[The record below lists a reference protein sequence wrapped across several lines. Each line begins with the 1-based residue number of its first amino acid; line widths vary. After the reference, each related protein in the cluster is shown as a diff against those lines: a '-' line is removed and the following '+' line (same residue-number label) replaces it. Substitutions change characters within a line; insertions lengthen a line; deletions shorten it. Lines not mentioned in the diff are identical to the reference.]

1 MSAAASISRS
11 AEVLVL
17 ERESQSGYHSSG
29 RSAAYFAPAYGNE
42 VVQLL
47 TKLST
52 EDYLHPA
59 SYFDD
64 QLLRPRASLFVARAN
79 QRQAIERMQAAQPR
93 LERLDLRCH
102 DASLLTAHCEH
113 GLFDAEGGD
122 LNVHAILQ
130 GYRRQLRQNGADL
143 RVDAEVTAVTSLGHG
158 WEVDCA
164 NGLSVRATKVV
175 NAAGAWADDIGQLAG
190 LPPLG
195 LIPKRRTACLVQPQ
209 KDWNVEEWPMVINI
223 DEEVYF
229 KSEAGHLM
237 VSPADETDTVPCD
250 AQPEE
255 IDVAVA
261 IDRYQ
266 QIIDHP
272 YAAPTHT
279 WAGLRTFAPDR
290 TLVVG
295 PDPEA
300 RRFFLPAGQGGYGV
314 QSAPAM
320 ARLAT
325 QMVLDQP
332 IDKAVQPIVQR
343 VRPNRLIKG
352 ES

>member
-1 MSAAASISRS
+1 
-11 AEVLVL
+11 
-17 ERESQSGYHSSG
+17 
-29 RSAAYFAPAYGNE
+29 
-42 VVQLL
+42 
-47 TKLST
+47 
-52 EDYLHPA
+52 
-59 SYFDD
+59 
-64 QLLRPRASLFVARAN
+64 
-79 QRQAIERMQAAQPR
+79 
-93 LERLDLRCH
+93 
-102 DASLLTAHCEH
+102 
-113 GLFDAEGGD
+113 
-122 LNVHAILQ
+122 
-130 GYRRQLRQNGADL
+130 
-143 RVDAEVTAVTSLGHG
+143 
-158 WEVDCA
+158 
-164 NGLSVRATKVV
+164 
-175 NAAGAWADDIGQLAG
+175 
-190 LPPLG
+190 
-195 LIPKRRTACLVQPQ
+195 
-209 KDWNVEEWPMVINI
+209 MVINI

-290 TLVVG
+290 TFVVG
-295 PDPEA
+295 PDPRLA
-300 RRFFLPAGQGGYGV
+300 GFYWLAGQGGYGV

>member
-1 MSAAASISRS
+1 M
-11 AEVLVL
+11 
-17 ERESQSGYHSSG
+17 
-29 RSAAYFAPAYGNE
+29 
-42 VVQLL
+42 VQLL

-64 QLLRPRASLFVARAN
+64 QLLAPRASLFVARAN
-79 QRQAIERMQAAQPR
+79 QGQAVERMQAAQPR
-93 LERLDLRCH
+93 LEKLDH
-102 DASLLTAHCEH
+102 DAMRRRVPPLTTHCEH

-130 GYRRQLRQNGADL
+130 GYRRQLRQKGADL
-143 RVDAEVTAVTSLGHG
+143 RVDAEVIAVTSLGQG
-158 WEVDCA
+158 WEVACA
-164 NGLSVRATKVV
+164 NGLTVRATKVV
-175 NAAGAWADDIGQLAG
+175 NAAGAWSDAIGQLAG
-190 LPPLG
+190 LSPLG

-209 KDWNVEEWPMVINI
+209 ADWNVDEWPMVINI

-229 KSEAGHLM
+229 KSEAGQLM

-250 AQPEE
+250 AQPEV
-255 IDVAVA
+255 IDVAIA

-272 YAAPTHT
+272 DASPTHS

-290 TLVVG
+290 TFVVG
-295 PDPEA
+295 PDP
-300 RRFFLPAGQGGYGV
+300 RLDGFYWLAGQGGYGV

-320 ARLAT
+320 ARLAAQT
-325 QMVLDQP
+325 VLDQP
-332 IDKAVQPIVQR
+332 IDKAAQPILQR
-343 VRPNRLIKG
+343 VLPHRLIKG

>member
-1 MSAAASISRS
+1 
-11 AEVLVL
+11 
-17 ERESQSGYHSSG
+17 
-29 RSAAYFAPAYGNE
+29 

-47 TKLST
+47 TELST

-64 QLLRPRASLFVARAN
+64 QLLTPRASLFVARAD
-79 QRQAIERMQAAQPR
+79 QRLAVERMQAAQPR
-93 LERLDLRCH
+93 LAKLDR
-102 DASLLTAHCEH
+102 DAMRRRVPPLTAHCEH

-143 RVDAEVTAVTSLGHG
+143 RVDAEVIAVTSLGQG
-158 WEVDCA
+158 WEVACA
-164 NGLSVRATKVV
+164 NGLTVRATKVV
-175 NAAGAWADDIGQLAG
+175 NAAGAWADAIGQLAG
-190 LPPLG
+190 LSPLG

-209 KDWNVEEWPMVINI
+209 ADWNVDEWPMVINI

-229 KSEAGHLM
+229 KSEAGQLM

-250 AQPEE
+250 AQPEV
-255 IDVAVA
+255 IDVAIA

-272 YAAPTHT
+272 DAAPTHT

-290 TLVVG
+290 TFVVG
-295 PDPEA
+295 PDPRLA
-300 RRFFLPAGQGGYGV
+300 GFFWLAGQGGYGV

-320 ARLAT
+320 ARLAA
-325 QMVLDQP
+325 QMVLEQP
-332 IDKAVQPIVQR
+332 IDKAAQPIVQR

-352 ES
+352 DS